1 MFFSLLQMLEQ
12 LRNYYSHV
20 KHSKSATMPNFDED
34 LLNWM
39 RYIFIDSV
47 NKVKEDYSSNSVI
60 DPNTCFSHLIYKDKQ
75 GKIKPCRYPFTSKD
89 GSINAFGLLFFVS
102 LFLEKQD
109 SIWMQKKIPGF
120 KKASENYMKMT
131 NEVFCRN
138 HILLPKIRL
147 ETVYDKDWM
156 LLDMLNEVVRC
167 PLSLY
172 KRLTPA
178 DQNKFKVPEKSSDNA
193 NRQEDD
199 NPFSRILVRHQ
210 NRFPY
215 FALRFFD
222 LNEVFTTLRFQ
233 INLGCYHFAICK
245 KQIGDKK
252 EVHHLTRTLYGFS
265 RLQNFTQN
273 TRPEEW
279 NTLVKT
285 TEPSSGN
292 DGKTVQGVPLPY
304 ISYTIP
310 HYQIENE
317 KIGIKIFDGDTAVDT
332 DIWPSVSTEKQLNKP
347 DKYTLTPGFKA
358 DVFLSVHELLPM
370 MFYYQLLLCE
380 GMLKTDAGNAV
391 EKVLIDTRNAI
402 FNLYDAFVQE
412 KINTITDL
420 ENYLQDKPILIGHL
434 PKQMIDL
441 LKGHQRDMQ
450 KAAEQKKKMLIK
462 DTERRLKSLNK
473 QLNQKPNVAAKNTG
487 TLLRNGQIADWLVN
501 DMMRFQPVKRDKE
514 GNPINCSKAN
524 STEYQML
531 QRAFAF
537 YTTDS
542 WRLPRYFEQ
551 LHLIHSD
558 NSHLF
563 LSHFEY
569 DKQPNLI
576 AFYAAYLKAKLDF
589 LNELRPENWASNNY
603 FLLLRAP
610 KNDRQKLAE
619 GWKNG
624 FNLPRGLFTEKI
636 KTWFSEHKEIV
647 DLSNDDLFKSRVGQV
662 ARLIPAFFDKKFTDH
677 SQPFYRYDFNVG
689 NVSKPTE
696 ANYLSKEKREK
707 LFKSYQNKFKNNI
720 PAEKT
725 KEYRE
730 YKNFSSWKKFER
742 ELRLIKNQDILTWL
756 MCKNLFDEQKD
767 KEVNISDIKLDSLQT
782 NTSTKGSLNA
792 LAQVVPMVLAIHIG
806 NSESKNETG
815 TNEEEN
821 KGPTVYIKEE
831 GTKLL
836 KWGNFKTLLADRRIK
851 GLFSYIEHDD
861 INLEKY
867 PLTKYQVDSE
877 LDLYQ
882 KYRIDIFKQTL
893 DLEAQL
899 LDKYSDLNTDNFNQM
914 LSGWSEKE
922 GIPRDI
928 KEDTD
933 FLKDVRNAFSHNQY
947 PDSKKIAFSRI
958 RKFNPKELILE
969 EKKGLSIA
977 KQMYE
982 EVEKVV
988 NRIKGIELFD

>member
-1 MFFSLLQMLEQ
+1 M
-12 LRNYYSHV
+12 
-20 KHSKSATMPNFDED
+20 
-34 LLNWM
+34 
-39 RYIFIDSV
+39 
-47 NKVKEDYSSNSVI
+47 
-60 DPNTCFSHLIYKDKQ
+60 
-75 GKIKPCRYPFTSKD
+75 
-89 GSINAFGLLFFVS
+89 
-102 LFLEKQD
+102 
-109 SIWMQKKIPGF
+109 
-120 KKASENYMKMT
+120 
-131 NEVFCRN
+131 
-138 HILLPKIRL
+138 
-147 ETVYDKDWM
+147 
-156 LLDMLNEVVRC
+156 
-167 PLSLY
+167 
-172 KRLTPA
+172 
-178 DQNKFKVPEKSSDNA
+178 
-193 NRQEDD
+193 
-199 NPFSRILVRHQ
+199 
-210 NRFPY
+210 
-215 FALRFFD
+215 
-222 LNEVFTTLRFQ
+222 
-233 INLGCYHFAICK
+233 
-245 KQIGDKK
+245 
-252 EVHHLTRTLYGFS
+252 
-265 RLQNFTQN
+265 
-273 TRPEEW
+273 
-279 NTLVKT
+279 
-285 TEPSSGN
+285 
-292 DGKTVQGVPLPY
+292 PY

-441 LKGHQRDMQ
+441 LKGHQRDML
-450 KAAEQKKKMLIK
+450 KAAEQKKAMLIK
-462 DTERRLKSLNK
+462 DTERRLERLNK
-473 QLNQKPNVAAKNTG
+473 QPEQKPNVAAKNIG
-487 TLLRNGQIADWLVN
+487 ALLRNGQIADWLVK

-537 YTTDS
+537 YATDS
-542 WRLPRYFEQ
+542 CRLPRYFEQ
-551 LHLIHSD
+551 LHLINCD

-563 LSHFEY
+563 LSRFEY

-589 LNELRPENWASNNY
+589 LNELRPENWASDNY

-610 KNDRQKLAE
+610 KNNRQKLAE

-624 FNLPRGLFTEKI
+624 FNLPRGFFTEKI

-677 SQPFYRYDFNVG
+677 SQPFYTYNFNVG
-689 NVSKPTE
+689 NVSKITE
-696 ANYLSKEKREK
+696 ANYLSKEKREN

-730 YKNFSSWKKFER
+730 YKNFSLWKKFER
-742 ELRLIKNQDILTWL
+742 ELRLIKNQDILIWL
-756 MCKNLFDEQKD
+756 MCKNLFDEKIKPKKD
-767 KEVNISDIKLDSLQT
+767 ILEPRIAVSYIKLDSLQT
-782 NTSTKGSLNA
+782 NTSTAGSLNA
-792 LAQVVPMVLAIHIG
+792 LAKVVPMTLAIHIDSPKPKGKAG
-806 NSESKNETG
+806 NNEK
-815 TNEEEN
+815 EN
-821 KGPTVYIKEE
+821 KGPMVYIKEE

-861 INLEKY
+861 INLKQH
-867 PLTKYQVDSE
+867 PLTKRRVDLE

-882 KYRIDIFKQTL
+882 TCRIGIFRQTL
-893 DLEAQL
+893 GLEAQL
-899 LDKYSDLNTDNFNQM
+899 LDKYSDLNTDNFNKM

-922 GIPRDI
+922 GIPREI

-958 RKFNPKELILE
+958 RKFNPKKTILN
-969 EKKGLSIA
+969 EKKGLDIA

>member
-1 MFFSLLQMLEQ
+1 
-12 LRNYYSHV
+12 
-20 KHSKSATMPNFDED
+20 MP
-34 LLNWM
+34 
-39 RYIFIDSV
+39 
-47 NKVKEDYSSNSVI
+47 
-60 DPNTCFSHLIYKDKQ
+60 P
-75 GKIKPCRYPFTSKD
+75 
-89 GSINAFGLLFFVS
+89 
-102 LFLEKQD
+102 
-109 SIWMQKKIPGF
+109 
-120 KKASENYMKMT
+120 
-131 NEVFCRN
+131 
-138 HILLPKIRL
+138 
-147 ETVYDKDWM
+147 
-156 LLDMLNEVVRC
+156 
-167 PLSLY
+167 SLY

-380 GMLKTDAGNAV
+380 GLLKTDAGNAV

-420 ENYLQDKPILIGHL
+420 EKYLQDKPILIGHL

-473 QLNQKPNVAAKNTG
+473 QLNQKSDVTTKNIG
-487 TLLRNGQIADWLVN
+487 TLLKNGQIADWLVK

-537 YTTDS
+537 YATDS
-542 WRLPRYFEQ
+542 CRLPRYFEQ
-551 LHLIHSD
+551 LHLINCD

-563 LSHFEY
+563 LSRFEY

-576 AFYAAYLKAKLDF
+576 AFYAAYLEAKLEF
-589 LNELRPENWASNNY
+589 LNELQPQNWASDNY

-636 KTWFSEHKEIV
+636 KTWFNEHKTIV
-647 DLSNDDLFKSRVGQV
+647 DISDCDIFKNRVGQV
-662 ARLIPAFFDKKFTDH
+662 ARLIPVFFDKKFKDH
-677 SQPFYRYDFNVG
+677 SQPFYTYNFNVG

-696 ANYLSKEKREK
+696 ANYLSKEKREN

-767 KEVNISDIKLDSLQT
+767 KEVNVSDIKLDSLQT

-806 NSESKNETG
+806 DSESKNETRA
-815 TNEEEN
+815 NEEEN
-821 KGPTVYIKEE
+821 KGPAVYIKEE

-928 KEDTD
+928 KQDVA
-933 FLKDVRNAFSHNQY
+933 FLIGVRNGFSHNQY
-947 PDSKKIAFSRI
+947 PDSKRIAFSRI
-958 RKFNPKELILE
+958 KKFNPKTSSLQESE
-969 EKKGLSIA
+969 GLNIA

-982 EVEKVV
+982 EAQKVV
-988 NRIKGIELFD
+988 NKIKNIESFD

>member
-1 MFFSLLQMLEQ
+1 
-12 LRNYYSHV
+12 
-20 KHSKSATMPNFDED
+20 
-34 LLNWM
+34 
-39 RYIFIDSV
+39 
-47 NKVKEDYSSNSVI
+47 
-60 DPNTCFSHLIYKDKQ
+60 
-75 GKIKPCRYPFTSKD
+75 
-89 GSINAFGLLFFVS
+89 
-102 LFLEKQD
+102 
-109 SIWMQKKIPGF
+109 MQKKIPGF

-215 FALRFFD
+215 FVLRFFD

-441 LKGHQRDMQ
+441 LKGHQRDML
-450 KAAEQKKKMLIK
+450 KAAEQKKAMLIK
-462 DTERRLKSLNK
+462 DTERRLERLNK
-473 QLNQKPNVAAKNTG
+473 QPEQKPNVAAKNIG
-487 TLLRNGQIADWLVN
+487 ALLRNGQIADWLVK

-537 YTTDS
+537 YATDS
-542 WRLPRYFEQ
+542 CRLPRYFEQ
-551 LHLIHSD
+551 LHLINCD

-563 LSHFEY
+563 LSRFEY

-589 LNELRPENWASNNY
+589 LNELQPQNWVSDNY

-610 KNDRQKLAE
+610 KNNRQKLAE

-636 KTWFSEHKEIV
+636 KTWFNEHKTIV
-647 DLSNDDLFKSRVGQV
+647 DISDCDIFKNRVGQV
-662 ARLIPAFFDKKFTDH
+662 ARLIPVFFDKKFKDH
-677 SQPFYRYDFNVG
+677 SQPFYRYNFNVG

-696 ANYLSKEKREK
+696 AKYLSKEKREE

-730 YKNFSSWKKFER
+730 YKNFSLWKKFER

-756 MCKNLFDEQKD
+756 MCKNLFDEKIEQGID
-767 KEVNISDIKLDSLQT
+767 IPYIKLDSLQT

-792 LAQVVPMVLAIHIG
+792 LAQVLPMVLAIYIG
-806 NSESKNETG
+806 NSESNNGTG
-815 TNEEEN
+815 ANEEEN
-821 KGPTVYIKEE
+821 KGPMVYIKEE

-861 INLEKY
+861 IDLKQH
-867 PLTKYQVDSE
+867 PLTKRRVDLE

-882 KYRIDIFKQTL
+882 TCRIDIFQQTL
-893 DLEAQL
+893 GLEAQL
-899 LDKYSDLNTDNFNQM
+899 LNKYSDLNTDNFYQM
-914 LSGWSEKE
+914 LIGWRKKE

-958 RKFNPKELILE
+958 RKFNPKKTILN
-969 EKKGLSIA
+969 EKKGLGIA